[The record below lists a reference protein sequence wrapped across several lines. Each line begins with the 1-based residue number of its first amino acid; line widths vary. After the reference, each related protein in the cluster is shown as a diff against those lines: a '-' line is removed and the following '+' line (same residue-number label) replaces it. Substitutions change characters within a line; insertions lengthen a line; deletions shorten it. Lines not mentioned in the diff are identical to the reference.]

1 MHAKP
6 DLRVFLKW
14 MITRSGSVITDV
26 IRTTHLVNRNPYSS
40 PAANTAPSVGRFAPH
55 TKGLLAAFVGFATNS
70 GWLAAWSGVS
80 VFSFMGVFTATGLV
94 FAIVSG
100 YLLVRKAQAWAGFVV
115 FGLSAVALF
124 LNNGPNWATAAKL
137 IAVQSAVQLIWTCL
151 FLLLPSR
158 HPSAESSG

>member
-1 MHAKP
+1 
-6 DLRVFLKW
+6 
-14 MITRSGSVITDV
+14 MITGV
-26 IRTTHLVNRNPYSS
+26 IRTTHLVDRNPYSS
-40 PAANTAPSVGRFAPH
+40 PAANTAPSVGRHSFIAFAPH
-55 TKGLLAAFVGFATNS
+55 TKGLLAAFLGFATNS

-100 YLLVRKAQAWAGFVV
+100 YLLVRKAQVWAGFVV

>member
-1 MHAKP
+1 MIANRHAVN
-6 DLRVFLKW
+6 LV
-14 MITRSGSVITDV
+14 V
-26 IRTTHLVNRNPYSS
+26 IRTTHLVDRNPYSS
-40 PAANTAPSVGRFAPH
+40 PAANTAPSVGRHSFIAFAPH
-55 TKGLLAAFVGFATNS
+55 TKGLLAAFLGFAINS

-115 FGLSAVALF
+115 FGLSAVALC